1 MKEGSKIS
9 KTISAMGQ
17 ASWQRDTGL
26 DPEGIAAKP
35 VLGKHSVLNIYR
47 TDGKKKG
54 RKESRSE

>member
-1 MKEGSKIS
+1 
-9 KTISAMGQ
+9 MGQ